1 VTNSGG
7 QIAALSVAGR
17 YSGPDYS
24 LSSTLSNSGS
34 LHACFYQKCSEDLQV
49 GTELEANLK
58 MQEVVATVGYQVDLP
73 RAGFMFRGAVDSNWT
88 VRAVME
94 KKLLPIP
101 FTLSLCGLINHP
113 KNSFQMGC
121 GLIVG

>member
-1 VTNSGG
+1 VHDAGG
-7 QIAALSVAGR
+7 QV
-17 YSGPDYS
+17 
-24 LSSTLSNSGS
+24 GS
-34 LHACFYQKCSEDLQV
+34 EIEV
-49 GTELEANLK
+49 NLK
-58 MQEVVATVGYQVDLP
+58 MQEVVATLGYQVDLP

>member
-1 VTNSGG
+1 MTTNANPSG
-7 QIAALSVAGR
+7 
-17 YSGPDYS
+17 
-24 LSSTLSNSGS
+24 
-34 LHACFYQKCSEDLQV
+34 QV
-49 GTELEANLK
+49 GTEIEANLK

-73 RAGFMFRGAVDSNWT
+73 RAGFVFRGAVDSNWT

>member
-1 VTNSGG
+1 M
-7 QIAALSVAGR
+7 
-17 YSGPDYS
+17 
-24 LSSTLSNSGS
+24 GS
-34 LHACFYQKCSEDLQV
+34 EIEV
-49 GTELEANLK
+49 NLK
-58 MQEVVATVGYQVDLP
+58 MQEVVATLGYQVDLP